1 MPSGVLKHP
10 GWRLHRRVP
19 LLLALFSFGALAEQL
34 VDVRIEGYQYQPAEV
49 TIRAGDSVRWTNHEK
64 RTSHSV
70 LFPREGGL
78 ESERMFPQ
86 ESWQRRFE
94 KPGRYD
100 YHCGPHP
107 EMKGVVVVSE

>member
-1 MPSGVLKHP
+1 MSPGIVKQSGRQLLM
-10 GWRLHRRVP
+10 RAP

-34 VDVRIEGYQYQPAEV
+34 VDVFIEGYQYQPAEV

-70 LFPREGGL
+70 LFPRDGGL
-78 ESERMFPQ
+78 ESERLFPQ

-107 EMKGVVVVSE
+107 EMKGVVVVGE

>member
-1 MPSGVLKHP
+1 M
-10 GWRLHRRVP
+10 
-19 LLLALFSFGALAEQL
+19 LALFSFGALAEQL

-70 LFPREGGL
+70 LFPRDGGL
-78 ESERMFPQ
+78 ESERIFPQ